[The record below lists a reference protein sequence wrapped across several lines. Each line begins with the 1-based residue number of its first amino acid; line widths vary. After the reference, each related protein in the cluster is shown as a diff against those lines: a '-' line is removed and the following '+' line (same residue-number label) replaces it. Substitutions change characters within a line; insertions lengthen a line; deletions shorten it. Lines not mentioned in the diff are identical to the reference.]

1 MLPPPPPAASVGPR
15 DARMGPPPRPMPG
28 NGPVGDRREV
38 RAEVNRIIVNSLQG
52 EGLDPADSQY
62 LSQLIAR
69 ETGMSPAEAQARVT
83 DVQTRMRAA
92 LEKAKTTA
100 KQAADD
106 ARKAAAYAALW
117 LFITLLIGAFFASLS
132 ATWGGRRRD
141 L

>member
-1 MLPPPPPAASVGPR
+1 
-15 DARMGPPPRPMPG
+15 MPG
-28 NGPVGDRREV
+28 NGPMGDRREV

-52 EGLDPADSQY
+52 DGLDPADTQY

-92 LEKAKTTA
+92 LEKAKNTA

-106 ARKAAAYAALW
+106 ARKATAYAALW

>member
-1 MLPPPPPAASVGPR
+1 M
-15 DARMGPPPRPMPG
+15 
-28 NGPVGDRREV
+28 

-52 EGLDPADSQY
+52 EGLDPADTQY

-92 LEKAKTTA
+92 LQKARNTA

-106 ARKAAAYAALW
+106 ARKATAYAALW

>member
-1 MLPPPPPAASVGPR
+1 AP
-15 DARMGPPPRPMPG
+15 PPPRPMPG
-28 NGPVGDRREV
+28 NGPMGDRREV

-52 EGLDPADSQY
+52 DGLDPADTQY

-106 ARKAAAYAALW
+106 ARKATAYAALW

>member
-1 MLPPPPPAASVGPR
+1 
-15 DARMGPPPRPMPG
+15 MPG
-28 NGPVGDRREV
+28 NGPMGDRREV
-38 RAEVNRIIVNSLQG
+38 RAEVNRIIINSLQG
-52 EGLDPADSQY
+52 DGLDPADTQY
-62 LSQLIAR
+62 VSQLIAR

-92 LEKAKTTA
+92 LEKAKNTA

-106 ARKAAAYAALW
+106 ARKATAYAALW

>member
-1 MLPPPPPAASVGPR
+1 VDLARLGGELICQKDAFLCAAYGT
-15 DARMGPPPRPMPG
+15 
-28 NGPVGDRREV
+28 
-38 RAEVNRIIVNSLQG
+38 RIGISFSKRIGAGFFGGEGFILQRLQG
-52 EGLDPADSQY
+52 DGLDPADTQY
-62 LSQLIAR
+62 LAQLIAR

-92 LEKAKTTA
+92 LEKARNTA

-106 ARKAAAYAALW
+106 ARKATAYAALW

>member
-1 MLPPPPPAASVGPR
+1 
-15 DARMGPPPRPMPG
+15 MPG
-28 NGPVGDRREV
+28 NGPLGDRREV

-52 EGLDPADSQY
+52 DGLDPADTQY

-69 ETGMSPAEAQARVT
+69 ETGMSQAEAQARVT

-92 LEKAKTTA
+92 LEKAKNTA

-106 ARKAAAYAALW
+106 ARKATAYAALW

>member
-1 MLPPPPPAASVGPR
+1 
-15 DARMGPPPRPMPG
+15 
-28 NGPVGDRREV
+28 
-38 RAEVNRIIVNSLQG
+38 
-52 EGLDPADSQY
+52 
-62 LSQLIAR
+62 
-69 ETGMSPAEAQARVT
+69 MSPAEAQARVT

-92 LEKAKTTA
+92 LEKAKNTA

-106 ARKAAAYAALW
+106 ARKATAYAALW

>member
-1 MLPPPPPAASVGPR
+1 
-15 DARMGPPPRPMPG
+15 
-28 NGPVGDRREV
+28 
-38 RAEVNRIIVNSLQG
+38 
-52 EGLDPADSQY
+52 
-62 LSQLIAR
+62 
-69 ETGMSPAEAQARVT
+69 
-83 DVQTRMRAA
+83 VQTRMRAA